1 MALVGLAGLVN
12 VVFIQHFHGEDF
24 ALLAVVTNLVLL
36 IGTIWLFII
45 GVGLYKRISEFEV
58 PAASEPVVV

>member
-12 VVFIQHFHGEDF
+12 VVLIQHFHGEDF

-36 IGTIWLFII
+36 IGTVWLFII
-45 GVGLYKRISEFEV
+45 GVGLYKGISEFEV
-58 PAASEPVVV
+58 PAPSESVAV